1 MGTTRV
7 DNIARRQSKTS
18 KSMFKN
24 VKIYFFSLKV
34 AAIDGGECGA
44 HESTGF
50 CRAATSW
57 CGAVAAGARGRHD
70 KKNNNKVKN
79 KVKKNTK
86 SLVETQPRNEQHRR
100 SQHRT
105 RAHTGH
111 TAHVGLGARDDRAA
125 TGAVGDRN

>member
-1 MGTTRV
+1 MHGRHLLKAAVESAQQGLSSEHSTV
-7 DNIARRQSKTS
+7 AGARRRGDYPRRQHRTAAKQNS

-79 KVKKNTK
+79 KVKKTPK
-86 SLVETQPRNEQHRR
+86 AS
-100 SQHRT
+100 
-105 RAHTGH
+105 
-111 TAHVGLGARDDRAA
+111 
-125 TGAVGDRN
+125 